1 MSTTVT
7 RGTRPAQLDGTV
19 WRPDAKA
26 SKVSFRVRTYWGL
39 MPVNGRFTD
48 FDGSLRLGDGARA
61 ELRLRAA
68 SLDTASKKR
77 DEHLRSDEFFDVES
91 HPEVTFTSTR
101 LVDTA
106 DGFVAH
112 GELTIAGRSTPL
124 AVPVEFELRSPTA
137 AHLHAEI
144 VVDRKAVGLGWNT
157 AGLIKSSAKLTVDAD
172 LTAA

>member
-7 RGTRPAQLDGTV
+7 QNERMKQLSNTV
-19 WRPDAKA
+19 WRPDATT
-26 SKVSFRVRTYWGL
+26 SKVTFRVRTYWGL
-39 MPVNGRFTD
+39 KAVKGHFAD
-48 FDGSLRLGDGARA
+48 FDGSLRLGDDARA

-68 SLDTASKKR
+68 SLDTGSKKR
-77 DEHLRSDEFFDVES
+77 DEHLRSDEFFDVDA
-91 HPEVTFTSTR
+91 HPEVTFVSTR

-112 GELTIAGRSTPL
+112 GELTVAGHTTPL
-124 AVPVEFELRSPTA
+124 AVPVELELRSATK

-144 VVDRKAVGLGWNT
+144 VVDRRTVGLDWNT
-157 AGLIKSSAKLTVDAD
+157 AGLIKSAAKLAIDAD